1 MRTNNIKI
9 GNTNNKI
16 KVLNWSAANIYSSVE
31 FKVPE
36 NGYICFG
43 TLMRGRGFLPFDK
56 NSGTVI
62 LKIYKNLQINDE
74 GYNATYYKDNKLNFS
89 IDEVTEILNYLK
101 LNFPFMDYS
110 IEEHDDF
117 TKLYLIFTEATR
129 PQILL
134 ILNMCR
140 RFYRF
145 LLSVTLKIAYNIWKS
160 NKYNL
165 SLLELVF
172 LIDNM
177 YMWSMSDDLF
187 LSNVLDNALGRICFD
202 SHHRFDPNCLNGRVD
217 RMNYHIFRNSINRNL
232 FSVDRLTNIQLGRS
246 IKRNIENKFDKYD
259 SYEKVFDAYVHYLSY
274 YINKKLKKYKNSNCI
289 E

>member
-1 MRTNNIKI
+1 MRINNIIIEK
-9 GNTNNKI
+9 TNNKTR
-16 KVLNWSAANIYSSVE
+16 VLNWGFANVYSSVE
-31 FKVPE
+31 FDVPE

-43 TLMRGRGFLPFDK
+43 ALMRGRGFLPFNK

-62 LKIYKNLQINDE
+62 LKIYKNLQINNE
-74 GYNATYYKDNKLNFS
+74 GYNTTYYKDNKLNFS
-89 IDEVTEILNYLK
+89 IDEVNEILNYLK

-117 TKLYLIFTEATR
+117 IKLYLIFTEATR

-134 ILNMCR
+134 VLNMCR

-145 LLSVTLKIAYNIWKS
+145 LLSVTLRIAYNIWKS

-177 YMWSMSDDLF
+177 YIWSMGDDLF
-187 LSNVLDNALGRICFD
+187 LSVIISGNPGRICFD
-202 SHHRFDPNCLNGRVD
+202 SNHRFDPNCLNEVLE
-217 RMNYHIFRNSINRNL
+217 RMNYNIFRNSINRNL
-232 FSVDRLTNIQLGRS
+232 YPVDRLTDYQLRRS
-246 IKRNIENKFDKYD
+246 IKRNIENKFDKYN

-274 YINKKLKKYKNSNCI
+274 YINKKLKEYKDSNCI

>member
-1 MRTNNIKI
+1 MRINNIIIGKI
-9 GNTNNKI
+9 DNRI
-16 KVLNWSAANIYSSVE
+16 KALNWSYANIYSSVE
-31 FKVPE
+31 FQVPE
-36 NGYICFG
+36 DGHICFG
-43 TLMRGRGFLPFDK
+43 ALMRGWGFSPYDR

-62 LKIYKNLQINDE
+62 LKIYKTLQINNE
-74 GYNATYYKDNKLNFS
+74 GYDITYYKDNKLNFS

-117 TKLYLIFTEATR
+117 IKLYLIFTEATR

-177 YMWSMSDDLF
+177 YIWSMGDDLF
-187 LSNVLDNALGRICFD
+187 LSNGFYDVSGRICFD
-202 SHHRFDPNCLNGRVD
+202 SHHRFNPNCLNGVFE
-217 RMNYHIFRNSINRNL
+217 RMNYNIFLNSTDINLHPVDKITNSQLRR
-232 FSVDRLTNIQLGRS
+232 SV
-246 IKRNIENKFDKYD
+246 KRNIENKFDKYD

-274 YINKKLKKYKNSNCI
+274 YINKKLKEYKDSNCI

>member
-1 MRTNNIKI
+1 MRTNNIIIEKT
-9 GNTNNKI
+9 GNRI
-16 KVLNWSAANIYSSVE
+16 KTLNWSFANVYSSVE
-31 FKVPE
+31 FDVPE

-43 TLMRGRGFLPFDK
+43 ALMRGRGFLPLDK

-62 LKIYKNLQINDE
+62 LKIYKTLQINNE

-101 LNFPFMDYS
+101 LNFPFMNYS

-117 TKLYLIFTEATR
+117 IKLYLTFTEATR

-134 ILNMCR
+134 VLNMCR

-177 YMWSMSDDLF
+177 YIWSMGDDLF
-187 LSNVLDNALGRICFD
+187 LSGSVYDAYGRICFD
-202 SHHRFDPNCLNGRVD
+202 SNHRFNPNCLNETLE
-217 RMNYHIFRNSINRNL
+217 RMNYNIFRNSINRNL
-232 FSVDRLTNIQLGRS
+232 SPVNRLTDSQLRRS
-246 IKRNIENKFDKYD
+246 IKRNIENKFDKYN
-259 SYEKVFDAYVHYLSY
+259 SYEKVFDAYVNYLSY
-274 YINKKLKKYKNSNCI
+274 YINKKLKEYKDSNCI

>member
-1 MRTNNIKI
+1 MRINNIIIEKI
-9 GNTNNKI
+9 GNRI
-16 KVLNWSAANIYSSVE
+16 KALNWGFANVYSSVE
-31 FKVPE
+31 FDVPK

-43 TLMRGRGFLPFDK
+43 ALMRGRGFLPLGK

-62 LKIYKNLQINDE
+62 LKIYKTLQIGNE
-74 GYNATYYKDNKLNFS
+74 GRAATYYIDNKLNFS

-117 TKLYLIFTEATR
+117 IELYLIFTEATR

-165 SLLELVF
+165 SLFELVF

-177 YMWSMSDDLF
+177 YMWSMGDDLF
-187 LSNVLDNALGRICFD
+187 LSGVFNNELGRICFN
-202 SHHRFDPNCLNGRVD
+202 SHHRFDPNCLNEILE

-232 FSVDRLTNIQLGRS
+232 FSVDRLTNIQLNRS

-259 SYEKVFDAYVHYLSY
+259 SYEKVFNAYVHYLSY
-274 YINKKLKKYKNSNCI
+274 YINKKLKEYKDSNCI

>member
-1 MRTNNIKI
+1 MRTNNIIIEKT
-9 GNTNNKI
+9 GNRI
-16 KVLNWSAANIYSSVE
+16 KTLNWSFANVYSSVE
-31 FKVPE
+31 FDIPE

-43 TLMRGRGFLPFDK
+43 ALMRGRGFLPLGK

-62 LKIYKNLQINDE
+62 LKIYKTLQINNE

-89 IDEVTEILNYLK
+89 IDEVTEILDYLK
-101 LNFPFMDYS
+101 LNFPFMNYS

-117 TKLYLIFTEATR
+117 IKLYLIFTEATR

-134 ILNMCR
+134 VLNMCR

-177 YMWSMSDDLF
+177 YMWSMGDDLF
-187 LSNVLDNALGRICFD
+187 LGELGYDYGRICFD
-202 SHHRFDPNCLNGRVD
+202 SNHRFYPNRLNEVLE
-217 RMNYHIFRNSINRNL
+217 RMNYNIFRDSINRNL
-232 FSVDRLTNIQLGRS
+232 SPVNRLTDSQLRKS
-246 IKRNIENKFDKYD
+246 IKRNIENKFDKYN

-274 YINKKLKKYKNSNCI
+274 YINKKLKEYKNSNCI

>member
-1 MRTNNIKI
+1 MRTNNIIIEK
-9 GNTNNKI
+9 TNNKTR
-16 KVLNWSAANIYSSVE
+16 VLNWGFANVYSSVE
-31 FKVPE
+31 FDIPE

-43 TLMRGRGFLPFDK
+43 ALMRGHGFLPFGK
-56 NSGTVI
+56 NNGTVI
-62 LKIYKNLQINDE
+62 LKIYKTLQINNE
-74 GYNATYYKDNKLNFS
+74 GYNITYYKDNKLNFS

-101 LNFPFMDYS
+101 LNFPFMNYS
-110 IEEHDDF
+110 IEEQDDF
-117 TKLYLIFTEATR
+117 IKLYLTFTEATR

-187 LSNVLDNALGRICFD
+187 LNSGFYDYSGRICFD
-202 SHHRFDPNCLNGRVD
+202 SHHRFDPNCLNEVLE

-232 FSVDRLTNIQLGRS
+232 FLVDRITSIQLYRS
-246 IKRNIENKFDKYD
+246 VKRNIENKLDKYN

-274 YINKKLKKYKNSNCI
+274 YINKKLKEYKDSNCI